1 MKKSLLVVMVL
12 LLSFTFIFNVQP
24 LQATDAEEAKITV
37 YISGPEGMIN
47 KLEAAFEEQHG
58 DVLDMNIMGCGQLR
72 TKVWTESQA
81 GTIEADVI
89 WGSDPLLYN
98 LLDEND
104 FLQPLVLNDAEMIL
118 EEYQVTDRN
127 YALVNER
134 YIVILYNSEM
144 IDEADLPTSFADLA
158 DPMYMD
164 LIAKADASQSSTAF
178 AIATAFY
185 EMAGN
190 TDDYFQALKD
200 NNVILMKSNG
210 SVATGVMEG
219 QFTLGIAP
227 YDPIVRL
234 NNKGKKQGFEVPMS
248 AVWPSDGAVAI
259 QRPVAIPVSE
269 TRTEAEQATAEAFV
283 NFLLSKQ
290 AQNMTVQ
297 NGFVSVRSDVEN
309 VHRPVDA
316 AIFDVDWDMGI
327 ANEEMIKDA
336 YQNIF
341 H

>member
-1 MKKSLLVVMVL
+1 M
-12 LLSFTFIFNVQP
+12 
-24 LQATDAEEAKITV
+24 
-37 YISGPEGMIN
+37 
-47 KLEAAFEEQHG
+47 
-58 DVLDMNIMGCGQLR
+58 
-72 TKVWTESQA
+72 
-81 GTIEADVI
+81 
-89 WGSDPLLYN
+89 
-98 LLDEND
+98 
-104 FLQPLVLNDAEMIL
+104 LNDAEMIL

-219 QFTLGIAP
+219 QFALGIAP

-248 AVWPSDGAVAI
+248 AVL
-259 QRPVAIPVSE
+259 
-269 TRTEAEQATAEAFV
+269 AE
-283 NFLLSKQ
+283 
-290 AQNMTVQ
+290 
-297 NGFVSVRSDVEN
+297 
-309 VHRPVDA
+309 
-316 AIFDVDWDMGI
+316 
-327 ANEEMIKDA
+327 
-336 YQNIF
+336 
-341 H
+341 